1 MNINQIADMFFEGN
15 KRLGKQLRQ
24 EQENDHIR
32 AKRKDLADFLG
43 CDSFMDPDLYT
54 KKQIEMK
61 WYLEFQHDYQDEP
74 LAF

>member
-24 EQENDHIR
+24 EQEDEQTR
-32 AKRKDLADFLG
+32 SKRKDLADFLG
-43 CDSFMDPDLYT
+43 CDSFMDQELYSS
-54 KKQIEMK
+54 KQIEMK
-61 WYLEFQHDYQDEP
+61 WYKEFQHDYQDEP